1 MLKLIWKVIDEKLIM
16 PFRESHAPVTDIGIG
31 TVVGFIWA
39 LTPLVGIQMYLV
51 FMTWVIAKLFR
62 INFTL
67 PIAIALV
74 WITNPLT
81 MAFFYYGFFETGRYA
96 LEFGNFMVIPP
107 ITMERIDELVT
118 AAGEKSL
125 WHGLVYWFQAFLRD
139 FGIPSMVGGFIWGIV
154 SSIFGYPMTIKF
166 VNKHRTHLAEKEGL
180 TLAQWEAKHVKRSN
194 EPMTELPVYA
204 GQRQEPEFSVARPA
218 VNSVQNQLIMNSD
231 KPINHET
238 LKPITTKK
246 TAKKVSKKSV
256 KKAIKKPTKKSYK
269 TNRKKDS

>member
-1 MLKLIWKVIDEKLIM
+1 MLKLVWKIIDEKLIM

-31 TVVGFIWA
+31 TVVGLIWA

-81 MAFFYYGFFETGRYA
+81 MAFLYYGFFETGRYA

-107 ITMERIDELVT
+107 ITMERIDELIT

-125 WHGLVYWFQAFLRD
+125 WDGLVYWFYAFLRD
-139 FGIPSMVGGFIWGIV
+139 FGIPSLVGGFIWGVI
-154 SSIFGYPMTIKF
+154 SSFFGYPLTIRM
-166 VNKHRTHLAEKEGL
+166 VNKHRTRLAEKEGL
-180 TLAQWEAKHVKRSN
+180 TLAEWEAKHVKRLN
-194 EPMTELPVYA
+194 EPVTELPVYA
-204 GQRQEPEFSVARPA
+204 GSREEPE
-218 VNSVQNQLIMNSD
+218 L
-231 KPINHET
+231 
-238 LKPITTKK
+238 
-246 TAKKVSKKSV
+246 
-256 KKAIKKPTKKSYK
+256 
-269 TNRKKDS
+269 